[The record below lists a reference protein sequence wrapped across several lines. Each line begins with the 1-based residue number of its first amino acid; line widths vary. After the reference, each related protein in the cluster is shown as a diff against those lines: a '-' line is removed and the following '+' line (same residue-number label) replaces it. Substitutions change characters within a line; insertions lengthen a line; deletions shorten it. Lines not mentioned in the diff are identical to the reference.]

1 MALRREARE
10 ALAAAGRRPR
20 RRWGQHFL
28 CDPRIVQCIVDAAAL
43 DGATSV
49 LEIGPGLGALTDR
62 LAEVAAALH
71 LIEIDPA
78 LAARLRE
85 RFAAQP
91 SVQVVCG
98 DVLALPLAERVPAG
112 AVVVANLPYNIST
125 PVLVR
130 LLELR
135 RHLPRAVLM
144 LQREVAD
151 RLLAGPGSRDRG
163 ALGVLVQTYAEVRLV
178 TRVPR
183 GAFLPPPRV
192 ESSVVEVRW
201 QATPRTAVRDER
213 LYRLVVRAAFGQR
226 RKMLRNA
233 LAALAGERM
242 GRGGLE
248 AVLAAAGVDPTARAE
263 TLDLAAFARIADAL
277 AAAP

>member
-1 MALRREARE
+1 MGMRREAHD

-28 CDPRIVQCIVDAAAL
+28 CDPGIVRRIVDAAAI
-43 DGATSV
+43 DPDTSV
-49 LEIGPGLGALTDR
+49 LEIGPGLGALTDQ
-62 LAEVAAALH
+62 LADAAAALH

-78 LAARLRE
+78 LAAHLRE
-85 RFAAQP
+85 RFAARP
-91 SVQVVCG
+91 SVHVVEG
-98 DVLALPLAERVPAG
+98 DVLALALSECVPAG

-130 LLELR
+130 LLEQR

-144 LQREVAD
+144 LQREVAA
-151 RLLAGPGSRDRG
+151 RLLAGPGGRDRG
-163 ALGVLVQTYAEVRLV
+163 SLGVLVQTYADVRQVL
-178 TRVPR
+178 RVPR

-201 QATPRTAVRDER
+201 HATPRVPIRDEA

-233 LAALAGERM
+233 LAALAAER
-242 GRGGLE
+242 GVTAPLE
-248 AVLAAAGVDPTARAE
+248 TVLSGAGVAPTARAE
-263 TLDLAAFARIADAL
+263 TLDLAAFARVADAL
-277 AAAP
+277 AAPS